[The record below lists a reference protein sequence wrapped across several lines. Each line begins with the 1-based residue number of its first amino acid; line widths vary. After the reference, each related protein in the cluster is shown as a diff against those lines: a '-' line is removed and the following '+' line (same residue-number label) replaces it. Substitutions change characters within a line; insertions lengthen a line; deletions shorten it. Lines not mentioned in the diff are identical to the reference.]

1 MNNLSNQIQTLAP
14 DDPLFPESLKKIKSP
29 PKVLYF
35 IGNLELKNKF
45 LFAIVGTRTP
55 SDYGKKVVIDF
66 AKTLTE
72 AGFVIVSGLAK
83 GIDALAHKT
92 CLDYGGKTIA
102 VLGSGLDKV
111 YPKENLRL
119 AKEIIQKQGA
129 LVSEYPPSTSPC
141 HFHFPERNRII
152 AGLSQGVLVIEARE
166 KSGASITAD
175 WAFSQKKPVFA
186 IPGSIYNETSKG
198 CHFLIKR
205 GAKLVNSP
213 KEILQFFGISFK
225 QRKVMIEAT
234 EEEKLIFQLL
244 LDKSLHIDEIIQLSK
259 LEASKVLQTIS
270 KMELEG
276 KIKNLGGNI
285 FTAIS

>member
-1 MNNLSNQIQTLAP
+1 MNNSSDQIRRLTP
-14 DDPLFPESLKKIKSP
+14 NDPLFLESLKKIKSP

-45 LFAIVGTRTP
+45 LFAVVGTRTP
-55 SDYGKKVVIDF
+55 SDYGKKVVIEF
-66 AKTLTE
+66 VKTLTE

-102 VLGSGLDKV
+102 VLGSGLDRI
-111 YPKENLRL
+111 YPKENLKL

-129 LVSEYPPSTSPC
+129 LVSEYPPSTPPNY
-141 HFHFPERNRII
+141 FHFPERNRII
-152 AGLSQGVLVIEARE
+152 AGLSKGVLVIEARE
-166 KSGASITAD
+166 KSGALITAD
-175 WAFSQKKPVFA
+175 WVFSQKKPVFA

-198 CHFLIKR
+198 CHLLIKK
-205 GAKLVNSP
+205 GAKLVSSP

-225 QRKVMIEAT
+225 QKREAIEGT

-244 LDKSLHIDEIIQLSK
+244 LDKTLHIDEIIQLSK
-259 LEASKVLQTIS
+259 LEAPKVLQTIS
-270 KMELEG
+270 KLELEG

>member
-1 MNNLSNQIQTLAP
+1 MNNLSNQIRRLTP
-14 DDPLFPESLKKIKSP
+14 NDPLFPESLKKIKSP

-55 SDYGKKVVIDF
+55 SDYGKKVVIEF
-66 AKTLTE
+66 VKTLTE

-102 VLGSGLDKV
+102 VLGSGLDRI
-111 YPKENLRL
+111 YPKENLKL

-129 LVSEYPPSTSPC
+129 LVSEYPPLTPPN

-152 AGLSQGVLVIEARE
+152 SGLSKGVLVIEARE
-166 KSGASITAD
+166 KSGALITAD

-198 CHFLIKR
+198 CHLLIKK
-205 GAKLVNSP
+205 GAKLVSSP
-213 KEILQFFGISFK
+213 KEILKFFGISFEQK
-225 QRKVMIEAT
+225 SGPIEGT
-234 EEEKLIFQLL
+234 EEEKLILQLL
-244 LDKSLHIDEIIQLSK
+244 LDKTLHIDEIIQLSK
-259 LEASKVLQTIS
+259 LNPSKVLQTIS
-270 KMELEG
+270 KLELEG

>member
-1 MNNLSNQIQTLAP
+1 MNNSSNQIRRLTP
-14 DDPLFPESLKKIKSP
+14 NDPLFPESLKKIKSP

-66 AKTLTE
+66 AN
-72 AGFVIVSGLAK
+72 
-83 GIDALAHKT
+83 
-92 CLDYGGKTIA
+92 LDRI
-102 VLGSGLDKV
+102 
-111 YPKENLRL
+111 YPKENLKL

-129 LVSEYPPSTSPC
+129 LVSEYPPLTPPN

-152 AGLSQGVLVIEARE
+152 AGLSKGVLVIEARE
-166 KSGASITAD
+166 KSGALITAD

-198 CHFLIKR
+198 CHLLIKK
-205 GAKLVNSP
+205 GAKLVSSP
-213 KEILQFFGISFK
+213 KEILKFFGISFEQK
-225 QRKVMIEAT
+225 SGSIEGT

-244 LDKSLHIDEIIQLSK
+244 LDKTLHIDEIIQLSK
-259 LEASKVLQTIS
+259 LNPSKVLQTIS
-270 KMELEG
+270 KLELEG